1 MQRMR
6 ESQQNQNLARPGM
19 MNPNQFAM
27 RANMAARNGMM
38 NGTMPN
44 ANKMSVAQLRSF
56 DDTY

>member
-6 ESQQNQNLARPGM
+6 ENQQNQINRPGM

-38 NGTMPN
+38 NGNMPN
-44 ANKMSVAQLRSF
+44 ANKM
-56 DDTY
+56 